1 MGQINLYKIDENKK
15 DDFLN
20 KLTEKFEFIGEQDY
34 NSMEN
39 EKIVYT
45 VGTYV
50 NIPEERKPLEWQ
62 WILDEYD
69 YEIEGVMAS
78 PRAVLVIE
86 GGTVTYA
93 VTYGLSYFAVDKYCD
108 IDFAFDFARRI
119 SFKQIKT
126 TTLTAPNAQRN
137 KMINVY
143 LNYRELSFDS
153 GESYAKIKAKMT
165 IEKEFTLHGELGGT
179 YMAFDFGNANEAQRS
194 AISTI
199 DGPLLIIAGPGTGK
213 TYTLVKR
220 IVYLITE
227 KDVLPE
233 EIMIATFTEKAAKE
247 LITRITNELYAIGVF
262 VNLNEMYIGTF
273 HSICL
278 RILKDHLEYTRIK
291 KNYRMLDNFEQQY
304 MVFQKIN
311 RFRNLPCF
319 DVIFDKKQGAWRQA
333 GEIVKY
339 VNNLAEELV
348 DIDEMQGD
356 ADEHIVA
363 VANIM
368 KQYNTLM
375 EDENLIDFSSI
386 QTEAYKLLIEKP
398 SILEEIQQKIKYVMV
413 DEYQDTNYIQEL
425 LVFLIAGK
433 NKNICVVGDDD
444 QGLYRFRGATIRNIL
459 EFPGHFAEGECKQVK
474 LVTNYRS
481 ERQIIDFYNKWMS
494 TTDGRAY
501 DFMWKNFRFE
511 KKIVPPEGK
520 KDAKVG
526 VIKCSGRDL
535 LDDWY
540 EQVYSFITQ
549 LKSSGVLT
557 DYNQIAVLCKSVKGD
572 KIIGMVEYLEEHG
585 IKVYSPRSE
594 MFFERKEIKQVIGCM
609 ILCFPEYVRK
619 LQQRDFSYDFEN
631 LYKYYDTQCIAA
643 ARKLILQYRDTLGK
657 WIAEKMHKHANLR
670 RDNADY
676 AFTGLLY
683 QLLQFEPFSTY
694 LGIDMKSGVIDER
707 PARNLSILSSIL
719 GKYEYLHRID
729 VFTEKNIIESVER
742 FFNMY
747 FRFLFDGGITE
758 YEDDSEY
765 APSGCVSFMTIH
777 QSKGME
783 FPIHR
788 AAMRHEEQ
796 TIVPE
801 TIREWFDTNYMT
813 LSKCEHSYL
822 GQPQI
827 EAAYK
832 QVLRYVERNQSDW
845 SRIQDAEVEV
855 SLVKPDYILLGKVD
869 LIRGEGDTV
878 EIVDFKSEKKPDVLI
893 ETAEMNR
900 YRRQLEVY
908 AHLIEEKTG
917 KKVSKM
923 HLYYT
928 GEDNGVPTVTFN
940 KSTEMIDKTIKEFD
954 AVVEKIQRKDFS
966 GRAKD
971 KNLCANCDMRHYC
984 RRKGDC

>member
-1 MGQINLYKIDENKK
+1 
-15 DDFLN
+15 
-20 KLTEKFEFIGEQDY
+20 
-34 NSMEN
+34 
-39 EKIVYT
+39 
-45 VGTYV
+45 
-50 NIPEERKPLEWQ
+50 
-62 WILDEYD
+62 
-69 YEIEGVMAS
+69 
-78 PRAVLVIE
+78 
-86 GGTVTYA
+86 
-93 VTYGLSYFAVDKYCD
+93 
-108 IDFAFDFARRI
+108 
-119 SFKQIKT
+119 
-126 TTLTAPNAQRN
+126 
-137 KMINVY
+137 
-143 LNYRELSFDS
+143 
-153 GESYAKIKAKMT
+153 
-165 IEKEFTLHGELGGT
+165 
-179 YMAFDFGNANEAQRS
+179 MAFDFGNANEAQRS
-194 AISTI
+194 AISTT

-247 LITRITNELYAIGVF
+247 LITRITNELYAIGVS

-291 KNYRMLDNFEQQY
+291 KNYRMLDNFDQQY

-311 RFRNLPCF
+311 RFRNLPYF

-348 DIDEMQGD
+348 DIDKMQED
-356 ADEHIVA
+356 SDEHIVA

-368 KQYNTLM
+368 KQYNILM

-386 QTEAYKLLIEKP
+386 QTEAYKLLIEEP

-433 NKNICVVGDDD
+433 NRNICVVGDDD

-526 VIKCSGRDL
+526 VIKCSGKDL

-631 LYKYYDTQCIAA
+631 LYNYYDTQCIAA
-643 ARKLILQYRDTLGK
+643 ARELILQYSKLAYTEITLVAEVAKYFPDIRCTEVARILRKSEEGIDKILVAVNEHNDIIYDKIVPTIFEALYRVNKEIVKENVDVKLLKKPKEGGYYEFSGNEDLIIMQNSEDSVVVKNKDKSFHADTYVFDSKPELQLFLQLL
-657 WIAEKMHKHANLR
+657 ANEHVKK
-670 RDNADY
+670 AY
-676 AFTGLLY
+676 FTGMFTADQTDFYVPYIDPESNRLRKYYPDFLVKMDDG
-683 QLLQFEPFSTY
+683 SY
-694 LGIDMKSGVIDER
+694 LILEVKGDNMIDDPVVKAKGAAAEEVAVE
-707 PARNLSILSSIL
+707 SSM
-719 GKYEYLHRID
+719 KYEML
-729 VFTEKNIIESVER
+729 
-742 FFNMY
+742 
-747 FRFLFDGGITE
+747 
-758 YEDDSEY
+758 
-765 APSGCVSFMTIH
+765 
-777 QSKGME
+777 KGTDIME
-783 FPIHR
+783 
-788 AAMRHEEQ
+788 
-796 TIVPE
+796 
-801 TIREWFDTNYMT
+801 
-813 LSKCEHSYL
+813 
-822 GQPQI
+822 
-827 EAAYK
+827 
-832 QVLRYVERNQSDW
+832 
-845 SRIQDAEVEV
+845 
-855 SLVKPDYILLGKVD
+855 GK
-869 LIRGEGDTV
+869 
-878 EIVDFKSEKKPDVLI
+878 
-893 ETAEMNR
+893 
-900 YRRQLEVY
+900 
-908 AHLIEEKTG
+908 
-917 KKVSKM
+917 
-923 HLYYT
+923 
-928 GEDNGVPTVTFN
+928 
-940 KSTEMIDKTIKEFD
+940 
-954 AVVEKIQRKDFS
+954 
-966 GRAKD
+966 AKF
-971 KNLCANCDMRHYC
+971 
-984 RRKGDC
+984 